1 MYNEP
6 QPSNNR
12 RVMWSRDKKQ
22 VTSQDFRPGR
32 ERFLAEVLSGLRKPQ
47 KELPSKYFYDEHGSQ
62 LFQQI
67 CTLEEYYIPHTE
79 ASVMEAYIGE
89 MADLIGPRAL
99 VVEYGSGD
107 CNKVRLLLDHLHDT
121 VAYVPIDI
129 SREQLLRVAE
139 DLDSYYPALEVLP
152 VCADYMSEFV
162 LPVPR
167 RVSDRVV
174 VYFPGSTIGNFDP
187 VPARHFLEHIAKVC
201 GPGGALLIGVDL
213 KKDPRV
219 LHGAYNDD
227 DGVTA
232 AFNLNLLRRIN
243 DELGCD
249 FHLDRF
255 KHYAFYNPRESR
267 VEMHLVSQSEQVVHV
282 GKTAISFAQGESIW
296 TESSYKFSL
305 DEFQQLAAIA
315 GFEVEQVWTDKQ
327 QWFSVQ
333 YLVVAE
339 EVASPR
345 KSRKRNSKK

>member
-1 MYNEP
+1 
-6 QPSNNR
+6 
-12 RVMWSRDKKQ
+12 MWSRDKKH
-22 VTSQDFRPGR
+22 VTSRDFRPGR

-47 KELPSKYFYDEHGSQ
+47 KELPSKHFYDERGSQ
-62 LFQQI
+62 LFQRI
-67 CTLEEYYIPHTE
+67 CTLEEYYIPRTE
-79 ASVMEAYIGE
+79 ASLMEAYIGE
-89 MADLIGPRAL
+89 IVEIIGPRAL

-107 CNKVRLLLDHLHDT
+107 CNKVRLLVDNLHDV

-129 SREQLLRVAE
+129 SREQLLRVAK

-162 LPVPR
+162 LPVPKR
-167 RVSDRVV
+167 IGDRVV

-187 VPARHFLEHIAKVC
+187 IPARHFLEHVAKVC

-219 LHGAYNDD
+219 LHSAYNDSE
-227 DGVTA
+227 GVTA

-249 FHLDRF
+249 FQLDGFR
-255 KHYAFYNPRESR
+255 HYAFYNPREGR
-267 VEMHLVSQSEQVVHV
+267 VEMHLVSQREQVVHV
-282 GKTAISFAQGESIW
+282 GKSTIQFAQGESIW

-315 GFEVEQVWTDKQ
+315 GFEVERVWTDKQ

-333 YLVVAE
+333 YLVVPE
-339 EVASPR
+339 EAASGR
-345 KSRKRNSKK
+345 RIRKRRVKK

>member
-1 MYNEP
+1 
-6 QPSNNR
+6 
-12 RVMWSRDKKQ
+12 MWSRDKKR
-22 VTSQDFRPGR
+22 VTSKDFRPGR

-47 KELPSKYFYDEHGSQ
+47 KELPSKHFYDERGSQ
-62 LFQQI
+62 LFQRI
-67 CTLEEYYIPHTE
+67 CTLDEYYIPRTE
-79 ASVMEAYIGE
+79 ASVMQSYIGE
-89 MADLIGPRAL
+89 MVDLIGPRAL

-107 CNKVRLLLDHLHDT
+107 CNKVRLLLDNLHDV

-129 SREQLLRVAE
+129 SREQLLRVAKE
-139 DLDSYYPALEVLP
+139 LDSYYPALEVLP

-162 LPVPR
+162 LPVPM
-167 RVSDRVV
+167 RVSDRVA

-187 VPARHFLEHIAKVC
+187 VPARHFLEHVAKVC

-219 LHGAYNDD
+219 LHGAYNDSE
-227 DGVTA
+227 GVTA

-249 FHLDRF
+249 FKLDWF
-255 KHYAFYNPRESR
+255 KHYAFYNPREGR
-267 VEMHLVSQSEQVVHV
+267 VEMHLVSQREQVVHV
-282 GKTAISFAQGESIW
+282 GKAAIPFAQGESIW

-315 GFEVEQVWTDKQ
+315 GFEVERVWTDKS

-339 EVASPR
+339 EVASSR
-345 KSRKRNSKK
+345 RIKKSRGKK